1 MFTRYVGGGSKVRRA
16 MFCALFAFAWGCERD
31 SLVGDPNTNGGG
43 GSAGVVILPDASV
56 AGAGGAAGGGT
67 GVPTLDANCG
77 AVISDMTQQPADLLL
92 VLDRSTSMTWDLGRD
107 DECAATDPSCQQR
120 WATMTQTLDQVLAG
134 SSAKIRW
141 GLKLFASPV
150 PADAGAA
157 ENCTVAPGVE
167 VALGDGTATR
177 IRDVMHATEPLG
189 YTPTLLALRYAIPY
203 LTSLADGLP
212 RYVLLATDGEPNC
225 DGASE
230 TTSGAVQANHVVDE
244 ITAGAAAGIKVYVIG
259 MGPSTNIRNL
269 DKFAVA
275 GGTEHYYPATSAAEL
290 AAALSAIVGQV
301 ASCTFSF
308 ATPPPDP
315 NNVAVYLDK
324 QIVPRDGANGWT
336 LGPDQR
342 SVLFVGSYCDG
353 IKAESYRQ
361 GQIYF
366 GCPNLLPPTVI
377 P

>member
-1 MFTRYVGGGSKVRRA
+1 MFTHFVGVGTRVRRA
-16 MFCALFAFAWGCERD
+16 MFCGLFAFAWGCEQD
-31 SLVGDPNTNGGG
+31 SLVGDPKTNGGG
-43 GSAGVVILPDASV
+43 GTSTVVLPDASV
-56 AGAGGAAGGGT
+56 AGAGGSGSAGGE
-67 GVPTLDANCG
+67 PTLDANCG
-77 AVISDMTQQPADLLL
+77 AVISDMSQQPADLLL
-92 VLDRSTSMTWDLGRD
+92 VLDRSTSMTWDLGHD

-120 WATMTQTLDQVLAG
+120 WATMVQTLDEVLAG

-167 VALGDGTATR
+167 VSLGDGTATR

-203 LTSLADGLP
+203 LTSLTDGHP

-230 TTSGAVQANHVVDE
+230 TTSGSVQANHVIDE

-259 MGPSTNIRNL
+259 MGPASNIRNL

-301 ASCTFSF
+301 SSCTFSF
-308 ATPPPDP
+308 ASPPPDP

-324 QIVPRDGANGWT
+324 QIVPRDAANGWI
-336 LGPDQR
+336 LAPDQR
-342 SVLFVGSYCDG
+342 SVLFVGSYCDD

-361 GQIYF
+361 VQVYF
-366 GCPNLLPPTVI
+366 GCPSVTPPTVI